1 MKEGGT
7 KIPCP
12 SFPNKRN
19 LRVLEP
25 TGAYWTSKK
34 ALVSSGMAAVEL
46 ENLRRDKK
54 EGWLQLRMEERGRR
68 VEDEQGGVVVIDLR
82 PRENI
87 VAGLEGLVWLV
98 T

>member
-1 MKEGGT
+1 
-7 KIPCP
+7 
-12 SFPNKRN
+12 
-19 LRVLEP
+19 VLEP

-34 ALVSSGMAAVEL
+34 ALVSADIAAVEL

-68 VEDEQGGVVVIDLR
+68 DEDEQGGVMVVIDLR

-87 VAGLEGLVWLV
+87 VAEAGWRG
-98 T
+98 

>member
-1 MKEGGT
+1 MFSD
-7 KIPCP
+7 I
-12 SFPNKRN
+12 
-19 LRVLEP
+19 
-25 TGAYWTSKK
+25 
-34 ALVSSGMAAVEL
+34 AAVEL

-87 VAGLEGLVWLV
+87 VAGFGGAGLVSHVVHGAGRL
-98 T
+98 